1 MPDEE
6 KQTIEKRL
14 EALEALVEKQSEGIE
29 TLLKLLE
36 SGKALF
42 KLGEWAMAA
51 IKPTV
56 AVIASCLSIYSW
68 WRDK

>member
-1 MPDEE
+1 MPEEE
-6 KQTIEKRL
+6 KKTIEKRL

-29 TLLKLLE
+29 TLLNLLE

>member
-1 MPDEE
+1 MPEEE
-6 KQTIEKRL
+6 KKTIEKRL
-14 EALEALVEKQSEGIE
+14 EALEALVEKQSEDIE

>member
-6 KQTIEKRL
+6 KQSIEKRL
-14 EALEALVEKQSEGIE
+14 EALELLVEKQSEGIE